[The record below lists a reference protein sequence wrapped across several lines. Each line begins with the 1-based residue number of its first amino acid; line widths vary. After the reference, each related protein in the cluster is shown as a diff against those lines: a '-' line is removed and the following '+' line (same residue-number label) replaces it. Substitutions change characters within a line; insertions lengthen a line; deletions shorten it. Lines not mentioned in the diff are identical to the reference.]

1 MKNLSQYLNEALILE
16 LSSELLGRASKAAK
30 EKGKNAQANKFA
42 VAAGKALEKELKGWK
57 PGPNAKNCGKVV
69 NTIKD
74 MSANNSDMKLLVK
87 AEPASEIRTIKF
99 PVLRDISDDKDKG
112 YGYDYVE
119 FVRWKDV
126 KIPKAKFYIYKDEYM
141 GCLHIG
147 TISDL
152 LSLLGA
158 AYFDFEDFD
167 ASYIVKSFD
176 HIKDAVKYAMDSGK
190 KFYDSKEF
198 MDGVM
203 NGEYTDDDLYWD
215 GPGSSIIDIMLGW
228 TDILNLPD
236 DWQAKEDSSYD

>member
-1 MKNLSQYLNEALILE
+1 MKNLSQYLNEAMIME
-16 LSSELLGRASKAAK
+16 LSSALLGRASKAAR
-30 EKGKNAQANKFA
+30 EKGRNSQANRFA
-42 VAAGKALEKELKGWK
+42 VAAGKALAKELKGWK
-57 PGPNAKNCGKVV
+57 PSPDAKNCGKVV
-69 NTIKD
+69 DTIKD
-74 MSANNSDMKLLVK
+74 MSTNNPAMKALVK
-87 AEPASEIRTIKF
+87 AEPASKVSTIKF
-99 PVLRDISDDKDKG
+99 PVLKQITSG
-112 YGYDYVE
+112 SYDGAFE

-126 KIPKAKFYIYKDEYM
+126 KVPKAKFYIYKDEYHH
-141 GCLHIG
+141 CLHIG
-147 TISDL
+147 TLSDL
-152 LSLLGA
+152 LGLLGS
-158 AYFDFEDFD
+158 AYFDYEDFD

-176 HIKDAVKYAMDSGK
+176 NIKDAVKYAMNSGK

>member
-1 MKNLSQYLNEALILE
+1 MKNLSQYLNEALIME
-16 LSSELLGRASKAAK
+16 LSSDLLGRASKAAR
-30 EKGKNAQANKFA
+30 EKGRNSQANRFA
-42 VAAGKALEKELKGWK
+42 VAAGKALAKELKGWK

-74 MSANNSDMKLLVK
+74 MSANNSDMKSLVK

-99 PVLRDISDDKDKG
+99 PVLRDITDDKDKS

-198 MDGVM
+198 MDDVM

>member
-1 MKNLSQYLNEALILE
+1 MNEALIME
-16 LSSELLGRASKAAK
+16 LSSELLARASKAARD
-30 EKGKNAQANKFA
+30 KGRNSQANRFA
-42 VAAGKALEKELKGWK
+42 VAAGKALAKELKGWK

-74 MSANNSDMKLLVK
+74 MSANNSDMKSLVK

-99 PVLRDISDDKDKG
+99 PVLRDITDDKDKS

-126 KIPKAKFYIYKDEYM
+126 KIPRAKFYIYKDEYM

-167 ASYIVKSFD
+167 ASYIIKSFD
-176 HIKDAVKYAMDSGK
+176 HIKDAVKYARKSGE
-190 KFYDSKEF
+190 KFYDSEEF
-198 MDGVM
+198 MDDVM

-236 DWQAKEDSSYD
+236 DWQDKEDSSYN

>member
-1 MKNLSQYLNEALILE
+1 MKNLSQYLNEAMIME

-74 MSANNSDMKLLVK
+74 MSANNSDMKSLVK

-126 KIPKAKFYIYKDEYM
+126 KIPKAKFYTYKDEYM

-203 NGEYTDDDLYWD
+203 NGDITDEDCYWV
-215 GPGSSIIDIMLGW
+215 GPSPIIMQLMDQW
-228 TDILNLPD
+228 TEVVNQPD
-236 DWQAKEDSSYD
+236 NWIEIEKSNSK

>member
-1 MKNLSQYLNEALILE
+1 MQSLTQYLNEALILE

-30 EKGKNAQANKFA
+30 EKGRNAQANRFA
-42 VAAGKALEKELKGWK
+42 VAAGKALEKELKGWQ
-57 PGPNAKNCGKVV
+57 PGPDAKNCGQVV

-74 MSANNSDMKLLVK
+74 MSANNPAMKALVK
-87 AEPASEIRTIKF
+87 AEPASKVSTIKF
-99 PVLRDISDDKDKG
+99 PVLKQITSG
-112 YGYDYVE
+112 SYDGAFE

-126 KIPKAKFYIYKDEYM
+126 KVPKAKFYIYKDEYHH
-141 GCLHIG
+141 CLHIG
-147 TISDL
+147 TLSDL
-152 LSLLGA
+152 LCLLGSD
-158 AYFDFEDFD
+158 YFDYEDFD

-176 HIKDAVKYAMDSGK
+176 NIKDAVKYAMNSGK

-215 GPGSSIIDIMLGW
+215 GPGSSIIDIMLGG

-236 DWQAKEDSSYD
+236 DWQDKEDTSYD

>member
-1 MKNLSQYLNEALILE
+1 MKNLSQYLNEALIME
-16 LSSELLGRASKAAK
+16 LSSDLLGRASKAAR

-57 PGPNAKNCGKVV
+57 PGPDAKNCGKVV
-69 NTIKD
+69 ATIKD
-74 MSANNSDMKLLVK
+74 MTSSNSAVK
-87 AEPASEIRTIKF
+87 ALAKADPASSTHTIKF
-99 PVLRDISDDKDKG
+99 PVLKQITSG
-112 YGYDYVE
+112 SYDGAFE
-119 FVRWKDV
+119 FVGWKDV
-126 KIPKAKFYIYKDEYM
+126 KIPKAKFYIYKDEYV

-167 ASYIVKSFD
+167 ASYIIKSFE

-203 NGEYTDDDLYWD
+203 NGDITDEDCYWV
-215 GPGSSIIDIMLGW
+215 GPSPIIMQLMNQW
-228 TDILNLPD
+228 TEVVNQPD
-236 DWQAKEDSSYD
+236 NWIEIEKSNSK